1 MRITMLGT
9 SAAFADPERAQSGIL
24 VTLDNGRHYLF
35 DCGAGIT
42 RNMVRA
48 NVSPSEVTAVFLTH
62 MHHDHICDFPLFV
75 ITGWMWN
82 REDSPIVIG
91 PKGTNHFCKSLFE
104 GGAFKADFEARS
116 SYPLRQKNLAAVRP
130 KVIECEPGIAYQ
142 DEHVTIHCDW
152 VEHIPRQ
159 ISECFGIRLEAE
171 GKAIAFSGDTAPCD
185 AMVRLAQDTDLLI
198 HECTFPDSFLEHR
211 KKTGVGT
218 FAHTSPTELGKIAT
232 RSGTKRLVATHF
244 ANFHSTAVLPLVKR
258 VSGAHYVLEDI
269 GPHQMDAVARDI
281 RRHYSGPVQLASDM
295 LRIDL

>member
-9 SAAFADPERAQSGIL
+9 GAAFADPDRAQSGIL

-48 NVSPSEVTAVFLTH
+48 NVSPAEVTAVFLTH
-62 MHHDHICDFPLFV
+62 LHHDHVCDFPLFV
-75 ITGWMWN
+75 ITGWMWD
-82 REDSPIVIG
+82 REDSPTVIG
-91 PKGTNHFCKSLFE
+91 PKGTQHFCKNLFE

-116 SYPLRQKNLAAVRP
+116 NYPLRQKNLAAVRP

-142 DEHVTIHCDW
+142 DEFVTIRCDW

-159 ISECFGIRLEAE
+159 ISECFGIRFEAE

-185 AMVRLAQDTDLLI
+185 AMVRLAQDADLLI
-198 HECTFPDSFLEHR
+198 HECTFPESFIEHR
-211 KKTGVGT
+211 KKTGTGT
-218 FAHTSPTELGKIAT
+218 FSHTSPTQLGQIAQ
-232 RSGTKRLVATHF
+232 RSGCRQLVATHF
-244 ANFHSTAVLPLVKR
+244 GHFDCTSALIKR
-258 VSGAHYVLEDI
+258 VAQHHLPVDEM
-269 GPHQMDAVARDI
+269 GPHQMDIVVRDI
-281 RRHYSGPVQLASDM
+281 RKHYTGPLQLATDM